1 MEPMILMVK
10 ERIRCHT
17 ETEALKVRFFY
28 FTVLSGRRRE
38 SSCL

>member
-1 MEPMILMVK
+1 MEPMILMAK

-17 ETEALKVRFFY
+17 EMEALKVRFY
-28 FTVLSGRRRE
+28 FTMLSGRLRE